1 MTDDRRV
8 LRELARLYDVQESY
22 RNVHGERVHASVDST
37 IAVLGA
43 MGAPIAS
50 LRDAPTALRARR
62 RSSPAAGS
70 SR

>member
-1 MTDDRRV
+1 MTDDRQV

-22 RNVHGERVHASVDST
+22 RNVHGERVHASVDSM

-50 LRDAPTALRARR
+50 LGTRR
-62 RSSPAAGS
+62 RRSGPDGRSSPAAGS